1 MLRFAKVSIILL
13 MGTFILIGC
22 EKADRMMDS
31 ATVVPPM
38 DETPGIPVKLVTLT
52 DVPEGGQD
60 TYLQWVASI
69 APTLQAPEEVLRIRS
84 YENLEADVRPRY
96 LVEFDFA
103 SFLDAATYLNRQ
115 EIAAIFEDRPN
126 HVTAVTLHTFIQRSS
141 WQRTEDSDTAP
152 IKGILLINYHLG
164 GRDAY
169 LEWAASVAEAISTPS
184 QLQTLSVYENY
195 YGQPPH
201 RLLTGEFASQEE
213 ADAYDALEA
222 IQAIKAELDTRA
234 SSWVEYEFQ
243 LFSDY
248 INTPDENH

>member
-1 MLRFAKVSIILL
+1 MLRLIKMSVILL
-13 MGTFILIGC
+13 MGLLILIGC
-22 EKADRMMDS
+22 EKANRIMDS
-31 ATVVPPM
+31 ATVAPPM
-38 DETPGIPVKLVTLT
+38 DETPRIPVKLVTLT
-52 DVPEGGQD
+52 DSPKGDQD
-60 TYLQWVASI
+60 AYLQWVASI

-84 YENLEADVRPRY
+84 YENVQGDVSPRY

-103 SFLDAATYLNRQ
+103 SFLDAATYLNRP

-126 HVTAVTLHTFIQRSS
+126 HITEVTLHTFIQRSS
-141 WQRTEDSDTAP
+141 WQRTENSNAFP

-169 LEWAASVAEAISTPS
+169 LQWAASVAEATRTPS
-184 QLQTLSVYENY
+184 QLQALAVYENY

-248 INTPDENH
+248 INTPDGDQ

>member
-1 MLRFAKVSIILL
+1 MLRFVKTFVILL
-13 MGTFILIGC
+13 MGLLILTGC
-22 EKADRMMDS
+22 EKANRIMDT
-31 ATVVPPM
+31 ATVGSPM
-38 DETPGIPVKLVTLT
+38 DETPPIPVKLVTLT
-52 DVPEGGQD
+52 DSPEGGQN

-84 YENLEADVRPRY
+84 YENVQADVSPRY

-103 SFLDAATYLNRQ
+103 SFLDAATYLNRP

-126 HVTAVTLHTFIQRSS
+126 HVTEVALHTFIQRSS
-141 WQRTEDSDTAP
+141 WQRTESRDAFP

-169 LEWAASVAEAISTPS
+169 LQWAASVAEAISTPS
-184 QLQTLSVYENY
+184 QLQALAVYENY

-201 RLLTGEFASQEE
+201 RLLTGEFVSQEE
-213 ADAYDALEA
+213 ADAYDALET

-248 INTPDENH
+248 IKKAEGDH